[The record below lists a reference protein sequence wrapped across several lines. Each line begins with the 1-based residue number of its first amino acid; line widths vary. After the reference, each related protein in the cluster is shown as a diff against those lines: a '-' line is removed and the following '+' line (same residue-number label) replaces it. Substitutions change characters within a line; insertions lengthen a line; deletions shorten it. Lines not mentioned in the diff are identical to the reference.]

1 MTLIRKTFPVT
12 LTTKDADAT
21 GGLGSFLGAASV
33 YNVIDLHGDVI
44 DPGACSASLARK
56 GDVRPLL
63 WQHYMDR
70 PIGTAKFAETGSALE
85 CEGFPVAGVP
95 DAEAGMALVKAG
107 AVTGLSIGFNI
118 LDAEYDGEVRHIKE
132 IDLWEVSL
140 VTFPANPLA
149 QISSKGAHAA
159 LAELRAAD
167 AINELKAGR
176 VLSAKNLGLVE
187 SCIDALQKLR
197 DAATSGDDEG
207 NKDSGTAL
215 DVVLENSGGA
225 DALAALVADIRTRH

>member
-1 MTLIRKTFPVT
+1 MLVRKTFP
-12 LTTKDADAT
+12 LDAIEVKAASA
-21 GGLGSFLGAASV
+21 GQPLGSFLGAASV

-56 GDVRPLL
+56 GDTRPLL

-70 PIGTAKFAETGSALE
+70 PIGTAKFVETGSALQ

-95 DAEAGMALVKAG
+95 DAEAGMALVAAG

-149 QISSKGAHAA
+149 QITESKTAHAA
-159 LAELRAAD
+159 LHELRAAE
-167 AINELKAGR
+167 AINELKAGK

-187 SCIDALQKLR
+187 SCIEALQKLR
-197 DAATSGDDEG
+197 DAATGGEGEKGSDALDAKDEG
-207 NKDSGTAL
+207 
-215 DVVLENSGGA
+215 GGA

>member
-1 MTLIRKTFPVT
+1 MLVRKTFPLNVT
-12 LTTKDADAT
+12 EVKADDL

-44 DPGACSASLARK
+44 DPGACAGTLAAK
-56 GDVRPLL
+56 GNERPLL

-70 PIGTAKFAETGSALE
+70 PIGVAKFVETGSALQ

-107 AVTGLSIGFNI
+107 AVSGLSIGFNI

-149 QISSKGAHAA
+149 QITDAKSAHDA
-159 LAELRAAD
+159 LTELRAAE
-167 AINELKAGR
+167 AINELKAGK
-176 VLSAKNLGLVE
+176 VLSAKNLQLVE
-187 SCIDALQKLR
+187 SCIEALQKLR
-197 DAATSGDDEG
+197 AAATSDEG
-207 NKDSGTAL
+207 NKGSDAPDSAKDDG
-215 DVVLENSGGA
+215 GGA

>member
-1 MTLIRKTFPVT
+1 MLVRKTFPLVVSEV
-12 LTTKDADAT
+12 KAAGDD

-44 DPGACSASLARK
+44 DPGACANSLARK
-56 GDVRPLL
+56 GNTRPLL

-70 PIGTAKFAETGSALE
+70 PIGTAMFAEQESALQ

-107 AVTGLSIGFNI
+107 AISGLSIGFNI
-118 LDAEYDGEVRHIKE
+118 IDAEYDGDVRHIKE

-149 QISSKGAHAA
+149 QITEAKGAHAA
-159 LAELRAAD
+159 LTELRAAEVVNQLKPGELMS
-167 AINELKAGR
+167 AAQLKA
-176 VLSAKNLGLVE
+176 VD
-187 SCIDALQKLR
+187 DALEVLQSLR
-197 DAATSGDDEG
+197 ASAAPTSTESSTPTVGKDEG
-207 NKDSGTAL
+207 
-215 DVVLENSGGA
+215 GGA
-225 DALAALVADIRTRH
+225 DALAALVANIRTRH